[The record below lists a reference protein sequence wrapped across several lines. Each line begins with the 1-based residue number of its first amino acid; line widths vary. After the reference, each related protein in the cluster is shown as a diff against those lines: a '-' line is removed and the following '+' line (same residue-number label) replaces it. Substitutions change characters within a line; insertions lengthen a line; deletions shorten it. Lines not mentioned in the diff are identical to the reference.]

1 MRIEKNEKVCYC
13 DSINNNNT
21 DNINDN
27 ITRKIKRDES
37 LWIKQT

>member
-13 DSINNNNT
+13 DSINNNIT
-21 DNINDN
+21 DNINDI
-27 ITRKIKRDES
+27 ITRKIKGEES